1 MRRVALLVVLLAA
14 AAALAA
20 AATAGQHARVA
31 VTDRSPLTV
40 RGTGFKPFER
50 VVVTVLS
57 SARLTARRTANASGI
72 FIVRWQTAPGGK
84 LGCEA
89 LVVRAAGTLG
99 TRVVT
104 KIPGIECPQPVDPG
118 R

>member
-40 RGTGFKPFER
+40 RGTGFKPLEGAAAI
-50 VVVTVLS
+50 
-57 SARLTARRTANASGI
+57 SAPSGI
-72 FIVRWQTAPGGK
+72 STA
-84 LGCEA
+84 LA
-89 LVVRAAGTLG
+89 LPDGD
-99 TRVVT
+99 
-104 KIPGIECPQPVDPG
+104 EDEEFDDED
-118 R
+118 